1 MYSAA
6 QLQDPKFDHKT
17 AITRFLHKFHYHRNE
32 FRKFKVYE
40 KHYVFEW
47 MRAIYKDNGES
58 AFDLYEIEEAKEYL
72 FYSIILCYGEDIDE
86 FSPPLYNAKG
96 KIPAKIIRKD
106 KRFFNEYLDTWKG
119 QIKRHKGP
127 YLDVIVPMLNEK
139 LRNLK
144 IICSE
149 YEYKIREKYCYAVFF
164 YLYYRTRLYFDGIR
178 DKCITFSIQGY
189 TFVINTYSFCHI
201 FNRHYVPSLNK
212 GFDST
217 MNNQHD
223 GIDIRDLPL
232 SLRKLIIIYF
242 SYFNGLSVNVEYLLF
257 EFNGFP
263 YILWI
268 KYKNISELHNN
279 KGFEVRSYYRCEEQ
293 RDLDKFTGKTKV
305 QFSPNNYLYV

>member
-1 MYSAA
+1 
-6 QLQDPKFDHKT
+6 
-17 AITRFLHKFHYHRNE
+17 
-32 FRKFKVYE
+32 
-40 KHYVFEW
+40 
-47 MRAIYKDNGES
+47 
-58 AFDLYEIEEAKEYL
+58 
-72 FYSIILCYGEDIDE
+72 
-86 FSPPLYNAKG
+86 
-96 KIPAKIIRKD
+96 
-106 KRFFNEYLDTWKG
+106 
-119 QIKRHKGP
+119 
-127 YLDVIVPMLNEK
+127 
-139 LRNLK
+139 
-144 IICSE
+144 
-149 YEYKIREKYCYAVFF
+149 
-164 YLYYRTRLYFDGIR
+164 
-178 DKCITFSIQGY
+178 
-189 TFVINTYSFCHI
+189 
-201 FNRHYVPSLNK
+201 
-212 GFDST
+212 